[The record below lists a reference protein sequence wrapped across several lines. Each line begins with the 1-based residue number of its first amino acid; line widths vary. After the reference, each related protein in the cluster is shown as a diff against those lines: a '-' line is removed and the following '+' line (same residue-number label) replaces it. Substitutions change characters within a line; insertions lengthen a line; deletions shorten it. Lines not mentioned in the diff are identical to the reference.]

1 MLLVMVTAH
10 WDTVASSP
18 GVDDNGS
25 GVVALLETARILAN
39 RCREDVILN
48 TVIFAALDKEEVGCE
63 GAKALVRDFV
73 VPVLVKQFG
82 AGVQVRYNS
91 TDTFFSSLLFA
102 TICHLSTV

>member
-1 MLLVMVTAH
+1 MVTAH

-25 GVVALLETARILAN
+25 GVAALLETARILAN
-39 RCREDVILN
+39 RGREDAILN
-48 TVIFAALDKEEVGCE
+48 TVIFAALDKEELGCE
-63 GAKALVRDFV
+63 GAKALIRDFV

-82 AGVQVRYNS
+82 AGVQVDIIVHS
-91 TDTFFSSLLFA
+91 TFA

>member
-1 MLLVMVTAH
+1 MTIMYLVMVTAH
-10 WDTVASSP
+10 WDTVATSP

-25 GVVALLETARILAN
+25 GVAALLETARILTSRA
-39 RCREDVILN
+39 EQTGAILN

-82 AGVQVRYNS
+82 AAVQVILFFLQHFLQHFVNS
-91 TDTFFSSLLFA
+91 V
-102 TICHLSTV
+102 INR

>member
-1 MLLVMVTAH
+1 MVTAH
-10 WDTVASSP
+10 WDTVATSP

-25 GVVALLETARILAN
+25 GVVALLETARILAK
-39 RCREDVILN
+39 RAEQGAILN

-82 AGVQVRYNS
+82 SAVQVIL
-91 TDTFFSSLLFA
+91 DTFTSLLFA
-102 TICHLSTV
+102 VSF

>member
-1 MLLVMVTAH
+1 MIMLLVMVTAH
-10 WDTVASSP
+10 WDTVATSP

-25 GVVALLETARILAN
+25 GVAALLETARILTN
-39 RCREDVILN
+39 RDGAILN

-82 AGVQVRYNS
+82 AAVQVI
-91 TDTFFSSLLFA
+91 LLLLHHFLQLFV
-102 TICHLSTV
+102 IQF

>member
-1 MLLVMVTAH
+1 MLGHESLTTHIAVMVTAH
-10 WDTVASSP
+10 WDTVATSP

-25 GVVALLETARILAN
+25 GVVALLETARILAK
-39 RCREDVILN
+39 RAEQGAILN

-82 AGVQVRYNS
+82 SAVQV
-91 TDTFFSSLLFA
+91 
-102 TICHLSTV
+102 I